1 MQGDKPCSVC
11 VVADPAERVPCYA
24 RWQTLFSLCFSRGR
38 GGGGTLPHK
47 GITPKM
53 CLLCFYPNKQCPNLV
68 AHARWQ
74 TLFSPCFSWCSRA
87 ASAAAPR
94 VFGSWSF
101 AWPTTTLPSVCSPS
115 AAPPPRLLLCWS
127 SSFCSASRGTSMT
140 SWRNGRQVR
149 HGHSVLG
156 ASPLV
161 VLLLSCCRFS
171 SSSFFFF
178 FLDVYPRFP
187 VSGPFALLSLFFL
200 FFCIVCVLM
209 RVWVCVCACVC
220 VCIHVVCI
228 EFWQICIC
236 RECVSA

>member
-11 VVADPAERVPCYA
+11 VVVFLVADPAERVPCYA
-24 RWQTLFSLCFSRGR
+24 RWQTLFSLCCSWSSREDTLLCKVTNLVQSVFQQGK
-38 GGGGTLPHK
+38 GGGGWGYKPCSVCVSAGEGWGGGTLPHK

-94 VFGSWSF
+94 VCGSWSF

-127 SSFCSASRGTSMT
+127 SSFCSAFPGTSMT

-149 HGHSVLG
+149 HGHGVLG
-156 ASPLV
+156 ASPLA

-171 SSSFFFF
+171 SSSSFFFF
-178 FLDVYPRFP
+178 FR
-187 VSGPFALLSLFFL
+187 
-200 FFCIVCVLM
+200 CIS
-209 RVWVCVCACVC
+209 
-220 VCIHVVCI
+220 
-228 EFWQICIC
+228 QIPC
-236 RECVSA
+236 